1 MSEKYELGNAIA
13 QVKKYKRRMDKAK
26 EAKKMIY
33 RALLAFWKEIR
44 DALQEDTQN
53 PQANDDDTEAPAD
66 TLEDPLDHSSNPE
79 SHPESDPETDPQSG
93 PESEPEQQSAESD
106 EDAEGSVICD
116 PTEPSEGRE
125 DVPPT
130 YA

>member
-13 QVKKYKRRMDKAK
+13 QVQKYKRKMDKAK
-26 EAKKMIY
+26 GAKKMMY

-79 SHPESDPETDPQSG
+79 SDPESDPESG
-93 PESEPEQQSAESD
+93 PESEPGQPSAESD
-106 EDAEGSVICD
+106 EDTEESVICD